1 MALTFGVIAAAMG
14 WLNPQAKLII
24 TKGLVFGAGEARD
37 IGLLA
42 EHIKQVLSAG
52 MMLAAPILGAT
63 VIAALLTPLG
73 TNAYVFTTEKLTPSL
88 SNLSPSNWVKK
99 VFSAEGAIE
108 LGKGLLKTGMIGLV
122 GYLSY
127 IGHLDALV
135 NSMSLGLE
143 GMLSVSATVT
153 AKVIGWSILV
163 LAILAGA
170 DVPLQIWLFNKRL
183 MMSRQE
189 IKEESKETEGNPEIK
204 GRIRQA
210 QREMAR
216 RRMIDDVKKA
226 DVVIT
231 NPTHY
236 AVALAYSEGAN
247 GAPKIVAKGVDEIAA
262 HIREA
267 AKDSGVLIVESPK
280 LARAIYATTELGSE
294 IPESLYLAVAYVLN
308 YAFAVKAFEHGGA
321 PKQPTLAS
329 FTVPDELDPE
339 SAINQSKEKTE

>member
-1 MALTFGVIAAAMG
+1 
-14 WLNPQAKLII
+14 
-24 TKGLVFGAGEARD
+24 
-37 IGLLA
+37 
-42 EHIKQVLSAG
+42 
-52 MMLAAPILGAT
+52 
-63 VIAALLTPLG
+63 
-73 TNAYVFTTEKLTPSL
+73 
-88 SNLSPSNWVKK
+88 
-99 VFSAEGAIE
+99 
-108 LGKGLLKTGMIGLV
+108 MIGLV

-143 GMLSVSATVT
+143 NTLAVSATIT
-153 AKVIGWSILV
+153 AKVIGWAVLM

-170 DVPLQIWLFNKRL
+170 DVPLQIWLFNNRL
-183 MMSRQE
+183 KMSRQE
-189 IKEESKETEGNPEIK
+189 IKEESKETEGNPEVK

-236 AVALAYSEGAN
+236 SVALAYSEGAN

-267 AKDSGVLIVESPK
+267 AKEAGVLIVESPK
-280 LARAIYATTELGSE
+280 LARAIYATTDMGKE
-294 IPESLYLAVAYVLN
+294 IPEALYLAVAYVLN
-308 YAFAVKAFEHGGA
+308 YAFAVKAFEKGGA

-329 FTVPDELDPE
+329 FSVPDELDPE
-339 SAINQSKEKTE
+339 SAMNQSKEKTD